1 MSMRIIYIGKY
12 PAWYEHS
19 YGGEE
24 HIQKIAELMV
34 KKGHEVYLVN
44 SVYAGRKYDI
54 NFKKLSYVYV
64 PLIHRIVREPF
75 PLYPK
80 TNEIREMV
88 KEIKPDIIHHFA
100 RFGFSVESLKRKKK
114 IEIPTLNS
122 VIVSRTAQTGYSYS
136 GLLVRGK
143 LNSLIGLFCDRYNLK
158 NADRVITTSNALAK
172 IISKEC
178 IIPIDEINVIP
189 RGVEAGKF
197 EIQSWDK
204 VERNLILFAG
214 RLEEGKGVRYIIEAM
229 KHIFKEIPNAKMV
242 IAGDGPKRAKF
253 EDLAQT
259 VASKN
264 IEFLGK
270 IPHKEMAELYGKCN
284 VFVMHSKFEP
294 FGAVTVEA
302 MASGR
307 PVVVSN
313 AGGSIEIVKNNET
326 GILVEF
332 GDVKGIA
339 DATVKILEDEELA
352 RKMGE
357 KGRKRIEEEYRW
369 EKEADRIEE
378 IYEELI

>member
-1 MSMRIIYIGKY
+1 MKIIYVGKY

-24 HIQKIAELMV
+24 HLQKIAEQMA
-34 KKGHEVYLVN
+34 KKKHEVYLVN
-44 SVYAGRKYDI
+44 SVYEGVKYGI
-54 NFKKLSYVYV
+54 NFKKLRYVYM
-64 PLIHRIVREPF
+64 PLTRLIEKKPF

-80 TNEIREMV
+80 TNEIRELV
-88 KEIKPDIIHHFA
+88 KEIRPDIIHHFA
-100 RFGFSVESLKRKKK
+100 RFGFSVERLKKK
-114 IEIPTLNS
+114 KEIKMPTLNS
-122 VIVSRTAQTGYSYS
+122 IIVSRTAQTGYSYS

-143 LNSLIGLFCDRYNLK
+143 LNSLISLFYERYNLK

-178 IIPIDEINVIP
+178 KIPIDKINIIP
-189 RGVEAGKF
+189 RGVDAGKF
-197 EIQSWDK
+197 ESQPWDR
-204 VERNLILFAG
+204 VERNLIFFAG

-229 KHIFKEIPNAKMV
+229 KHVFKEIPNAKLV
-242 IAGDGPKRAKF
+242 IAGEGPGREKF
-253 EDLAQT
+253 EDFAQT

-270 IPHKEMAELYGKCN
+270 IPHKEMAEWYGKCN
-284 VFVMHSKFEP
+284 VFVMHSRFEP

-326 GILVEF
+326 GIVVEF
-332 GDVKGIA
+332 GDAKGIA
-339 DATVKILEDEELA
+339 DAIVKILKDEELA

-357 KGRKRIEEEYRW
+357 KGRKRIEEEYSW
-369 EKEADRIEE
+369 EKEADKIEE
-378 IYEELI
+378 IYEKLI